1 MHLHCIGPL
10 NATLPDM
17 RTSSVNLISIQ
28 FLQLHAGIVCC
39 YIDNHWKEQRRFT
52 LRAFRNYGMG
62 RAQGMITDAIVCE
75 VDHGINELSK
85 LEEPFDPTSLLYMI
99 TCNTTCQLVF
109 GRRYDYD
116 DAQYLEF
123 IRDLNRGV

>member
-1 MHLHCIGPL
+1 
-10 NATLPDM
+10 
-17 RTSSVNLISIQ
+17 
-28 FLQLHAGIVCC
+28 
-39 YIDNHWKEQRRFT
+39 
-52 LRAFRNYGMG
+52 
-62 RAQGMITDAIVCE
+62 MITDAIVCE
-75 VDHGINELSK
+75 IDHGINELSK

-123 IRDLNRGV
+123 IRDLNRAFEIGNLAGKNYLFIYLFIHSFISDIYTG